1 MSQQGSTSVAD
12 SQTQGFF
19 RKNLVSIFCQVT
31 SLAAAPRAGD
41 VGYPKC
47 ACGSAERPEPG
58 GAGLLGQPRSGNP
71 SSVCEREL
79 LARVQV
85 QAVHA
90 GKWSAH
96 AAAPVAH
103 VHLRK
108 SVQSPPSRA
117 GSLVSSLICPGLLFP
132 AGTSGESAACSEPI
146 QAGRGPDLS
155 SALFCGCSCL
165 SLLGE

>member
-47 ACGSAERPEPG
+47 ACG

-71 SSVCEREL
+71 WSVCVEREL
-79 LARVQV
+79 LARAQV

-90 GKWSAH
+90 GKRPAH
-96 AAAPVAH
+96 AAVPVAH
-103 VHLRK
+103 VHLK
-108 SVQSPPSRA
+108 SVQSPPSQA
-117 GSLVSSLICPGLLFP
+117 GSLPSSLISPGLLLA
-132 AGTSGESAACSEPI
+132 AGTAGQSAACAEPI

-155 SALFCGCSCL
+155 SALLCGCSCL

>member
-47 ACGSAERPEPG
+47 ACG
-58 GAGLLGQPRSGNP
+58 GAGLLGQPCSGNP
-71 SSVCEREL
+71 WSVCVEREL
-79 LARVQV
+79 LARAQV

-90 GKWSAH
+90 GKRSAH
-96 AAAPVAH
+96 AAVPAAH
-103 VHLRK
+103 VHLK
-108 SVQSPPSRA
+108 AVQSPPSQA
-117 GSLVSSLICPGLLFP
+117 GSLLSSLISPGLLLA
-132 AGTSGESAACSEPI
+132 AGTAGQSAACAEPI

-155 SALFCGCSCL
+155 SALLCGCSCL

>member
-47 ACGSAERPEPG
+47 ACGGAERPEPG

-71 SSVCEREL
+71 WSVCVEREL
-79 LARVQV
+79 LARAQV

-90 GKWSAH
+90 GKRSAH
-96 AAAPVAH
+96 AAMPVAH
-103 VHLRK
+103 VHLK
-108 SVQSPPSRA
+108 SVQSPPSQA
-117 GSLVSSLICPGLLFP
+117 GSLLSSLISPGLLLA
-132 AGTSGESAACSEPI
+132 AGTAGQSAACAEPI

-155 SALFCGCSCL
+155 SALLCGCSCL

>member
-47 ACGSAERPEPG
+47 ACG

-71 SSVCEREL
+71 WSVCVEREL
-79 LARVQV
+79 LARAQV

-90 GKWSAH
+90 GKRSAH
-96 AAAPVAH
+96 AAMPVAH
-103 VHLRK
+103 VHLK
-108 SVQSPPSRA
+108 SVQSPPSQA
-117 GSLVSSLICPGLLFP
+117 GSLPSSLISPGLLSA
-132 AGTSGESAACSEPI
+132 AGTAGQSAACAEPI

-155 SALFCGCSCL
+155 SALLCGCSCL

>member
-47 ACGSAERPEPG
+47 ACG
-58 GAGLLGQPRSGNP
+58 GAGLLGQPRSGNLW
-71 SSVCEREL
+71 SVCVEREL
-79 LARVQV
+79 LARAQV

-90 GKWSAH
+90 GKRPAH
-96 AAAPVAH
+96 AAVPVAH
-103 VHLRK
+103 VHLK
-108 SVQSPPSRA
+108 SVQSPPSQA
-117 GSLVSSLICPGLLFP
+117 GSLPSSLISPGLLLA
-132 AGTSGESAACSEPI
+132 AGTAGQSAACAEPI

-155 SALFCGCSCL
+155 SALLCGCSCL